1 MAKSSIGRTIIFI
14 GTVAAFAFGASLPS
28 VAGAGIPGSSGSHS
42 GGVLAPAA
50 SPYAILAPV
59 TLENTPGGEGRAAFE
74 GRPSLCLPGAH
85 EIATNSGIRCK
96 TDR

>member
-1 MAKSSIGRTIIFI
+1 MARNSIGKTIL
-14 GTVAAFAFGASLPS
+14 GVSAAAACALWVSQASAGGVA
-28 VAGAGIPGSSGSHS
+28 IPGSGSQ

-74 GRPSLCLPGAH
+74 GRPSLCPPGAH
-85 EIATNSGIRCK
+85 EVPTGSSVHCK
-96 TDR
+96 PNR

>member
-1 MAKSSIGRTIIFI
+1 MARESIDRTIRII
-14 GTVAAFAFGASLPS
+14 AVAAACVVGAAQTSIAAS
-28 VAGAGIPGSSGSHS
+28 SIPGSSKPQ

-74 GRPSLCLPGAH
+74 GRPSTCRSGAH
-85 EIATNSGIRCK
+85 EIATNSGLRCK
-96 TDR
+96 SDR